1 MSQLLKVGRFIVAIG
16 TTSALLVGCSNAS
29 TTDKNVQTTN
39 ASQSSE
45 SSATDNSTGSNTDSA
60 AANDSMNADTES
72 EINGNSSQSS
82 NMRNTDSTG
91 NTINNTDGMNTN
103 STLTNSNDTSPV
115 TNGVSQQIEGNS
127 KTANSLNRLLPKIQY
142 STGSLSE
149 TAKKVN
155 QSKWKASS
163 KIDRNVGT
171 KLQALLNWNHSGVG
185 AVDGYWGKN
194 TRKAMQAFQKAEG
207 LPVTE
212 EMNTQTWQALTK
224 NSSLSSQPVLV
235 SYQLTDADVNV
246 KTIDI
251 PTSAEAKAKL
261 DGMYYESVLE
271 ALGEKF
277 HISRDYLKSLNPSA
291 SFKSGETIIV
301 YNPGN
306 PNTTPVS
313 RVVADKSTQTLY
325 AYDDNNNLI
334 ASYPT
339 TVGSTATP
347 SPTGTHQVKVK
358 IHEPNYT
365 YTGDDGKKS
374 IIPPGPNNP
383 VGLVWI
389 GLSKPSYGIH
399 GSPDPERISRQ
410 ASAGCVR
417 LTNWDALSLLGVI
430 ENDATVE
437 FN

>member
-1 MSQLLKVGRFIVAIG
+1 MSQLLKVGSLAIAMG
-16 TTSALLVGCSNAS
+16 TASALLVGCSSNANS
-29 TTDKNVQTTN
+29 TENSVQTTN
-39 ASQSSE
+39 ESKSSNSGMTDTTTDNNNNAVTE
-45 SSATDNSTGSNTDSA
+45 AEMSTSSNQPTSNQTSGQNMDADMMDSTATD
-60 AANDSMNADTES
+60 
-72 EINGNSSQSS
+72 
-82 NMRNTDSTG
+82 
-91 NTINNTDGMNTN
+91 
-103 STLTNSNDTSPV
+103 SNDISPV
-115 TNGVSQQIEGNS
+115 TNGVSQQIDGNS
-127 KTANSLNRLLPKIQY
+127 KVANSLNKLLTKIEY
-142 STGSLSE
+142 NTENLSE

-155 QSKWKASS
+155 EATWKADT

-194 TRKAMQAFQKAEG
+194 TRKAMQAFQKAQG

-212 EMNTQTWQALTK
+212 AVNEETWKALTK
-224 NSSLSSQPVLV
+224 NSTLTSQPVLV

-246 KTIDI
+246 KTTQI
-251 PTSAEAKAKL
+251 PASAEAKAKL

-277 HISRDYLKSLNPSA
+277 HISRDYLKSLNPNA

-313 RVVADKSTQTLY
+313 RVVADKNTQTLY
-325 AYDDNNNLI
+325 AYDDSDNLV

-347 SPTGTHQVKVK
+347 SPTGTHKVKVK

-365 YTGDDGKKS
+365 YTSDNGKKS

-383 VGLVWI
+383 VGVVWI

-430 ENDATVE
+430 KNDATVE
-437 FN
+437 FK

>member
-1 MSQLLKVGRFIVAIG
+1 MIYGNYLGSFFMSQLLKVSSLVIAMG
-16 TTSALLVGCSNAS
+16 TASALLVGCS
-29 TTDKNVQTTN
+29 
-39 ASQSSE
+39 
-45 SSATDNSTGSNTDSA
+45 SN
-60 AANDSMNADTES
+60 ANDSAQTANESKSSDSGMTDTTTDNNNNAGTEAKMS
-72 EINGNSSQSS
+72 TSS
-82 NMRNTDSTG
+82 NQSTS
-91 NTINNTDGMNTN
+91 NQ
-103 STLTNSNDTSPV
+103 TNSNSIDVDTMDSTMTDSNDISPV
-115 TNGVSQQIEGNS
+115 TNGVSQQIDGNS
-127 KTANSLNRLLPKIQY
+127 KVANSLNELLTKIEY
-142 STGSLSE
+142 STENLSE

-155 QSKWKASS
+155 EATWKADT

-194 TRKAMQAFQKAEG
+194 TRKAMQAFQKAQG
-207 LPVTE
+207 LPLTE
-212 EMNTQTWQALTK
+212 AVNEETWQALTK
-224 NSSLSSQPVLV
+224 NSTLTSQPVLV

-246 KTIDI
+246 KTTQI
-251 PTSAEAKAKL
+251 PASAEAKAKL

-277 HISRDYLKSLNPSA
+277 HISRDYLKSLNPNA

-313 RVVADKSTQTLY
+313 RVVADKDTQTLY
-325 AYDDNNNLI
+325 AYDDSDNLV

-347 SPTGTHQVKVK
+347 SPTGTHKVKVK

-365 YTGDDGKKS
+365 YTSDNGKKS

-383 VGLVWI
+383 VGVVWI

-417 LTNWDALSLLGVI
+417 LTNWDALALLGVI
-430 ENDATVE
+430 QDGATVE
-437 FN
+437 FK

>member
-1 MSQLLKVGRFIVAIG
+1 MSQLLKVSSLVIAMG
-16 TTSALLVGCSNAS
+16 TASALLVGCSSNANNS
-29 TTDKNVQTTN
+29 AQT
-39 ASQSSE
+39 
-45 SSATDNSTGSNTDSA
+45 
-60 AANDSMNADTES
+60 ANDSK
-72 EINGNSSQSS
+72 SS
-82 NMRNTDSTG
+82 NSGMTGTTTDNNNNAGTEAKMSTSS
-91 NTINNTDGMNTN
+91 NQ
-103 STLTNSNDTSPV
+103 STSNQTNSNSIDADTMDSTMTDSNDISPV
-115 TNGVSQQIEGNS
+115 TNGVSQQIDGNS
-127 KTANSLNRLLPKIQY
+127 KAANSLNELLTKIEY
-142 STGSLSE
+142 STENLSE

-155 QSKWKASS
+155 EATWKADT
-163 KIDRNVGT
+163 KIDRNVAT

-194 TRKAMQAFQKAEG
+194 TRKAMQAFQKAQG

-212 EMNTQTWQALTK
+212 AVNEETWQALTK
-224 NSSLSSQPVLV
+224 NSTLTSQPVLV

-246 KTIDI
+246 KTTQI
-251 PTSAEAKAKL
+251 PASAEAKAKL

-277 HISRDYLKSLNPSA
+277 HISRDYLKSLNPNA

-313 RVVADKSTQTLY
+313 RVVADKDTQTLY
-325 AYDDNNNLI
+325 AYDDSDNLV

-347 SPTGTHQVKVK
+347 SPTGTHKVKVK

-365 YTGDDGKKS
+365 YTSDNGKKS

-383 VGLVWI
+383 VGVVWI

-430 ENDATVE
+430 KNDATVE
-437 FN
+437 FK

>member
-1 MSQLLKVGRFIVAIG
+1 MYQLTKI
-16 TTSALLVGCSNAS
+16 TSALTALGLSAALVMSPSFA
-29 TTDKNVQTTN
+29 
-39 ASQSSE
+39 
-45 SSATDNSTGSNTDSA
+45 ATDHTKTD
-60 AANDSMNADTES
+60 NIKDV
-72 EINGNSSQSS
+72 
-82 NMRNTDSTG
+82 
-91 NTINNTDGMNTN
+91 
-103 STLTNSNDTSPV
+103 SPV
-115 TNGVSQQIEGNS
+115 TNGVSQKVASNS
-127 KTANSLNRLLPKIQY
+127 KAATSLNKYLPTIKYTTENLPVQ
-142 STGSLSE
+142 
-149 TAKKVN
+149 AQKVN
-155 QSKWKASS
+155 SATWKQGM
-163 KIDRNVGT
+163 KRDRDTTT
-171 KLQALLNWNHSGVG
+171 KLQALLNWNQNGVG
-185 AVDGYWGKN
+185 SVDGYWGKN
-194 TRKAMQAFQKAEG
+194 TIKAMQAFQKANG
-207 LPVTE
+207 LTVTDNLNNE
-212 EMNTQTWQALTK
+212 TWQALTK
-224 NSSLSSQPVLV
+224 NEKLTTQPVLV

-246 KTIDI
+246 KTTQI
-251 PTSAEAKAKL
+251 PASAEAKAKL

-277 HISRDYLKSLNPSA
+277 HISRDYLKSLNPNA

-313 RVVADKSTQTLY
+313 RVVADKDKQTLY
-325 AYDDNNNLI
+325 AYDDSDNLV

-347 SPTGTHQVKVK
+347 SPTGTHKVKVK

-365 YTGDDGKKS
+365 YTSDNGKKS

-410 ASAGCVR
+410 SSAGCVR

-430 ENDATVE
+430 KNDATVE
-437 FN
+437 FK

>member
-1 MSQLLKVGRFIVAIG
+1 MIYGNYLGSFFMSQLLKVSSLVIAMG
-16 TTSALLVGCSNAS
+16 TASALLVGCSSNANNS
-29 TTDKNVQTTN
+29 AQTANESKSSNSGMTDTTTDNNNN
-39 ASQSSE
+39 AGTE
-45 SSATDNSTGSNTDSA
+45 AKMST
-60 AANDSMNADTES
+60 
-72 EINGNSSQSS
+72 SS
-82 NMRNTDSTG
+82 NQSTS
-91 NTINNTDGMNTN
+91 NQ
-103 STLTNSNDTSPV
+103 TNSNSIDADTMDSTMADSNDISPV
-115 TNGVSQQIEGNS
+115 TNGVSQQIDGNS
-127 KTANSLNRLLPKIQY
+127 KAANSLNELLTKIEY
-142 STGSLSE
+142 STENLSE

-155 QSKWKASS
+155 EATWKADT
-163 KIDRNVGT
+163 KIDRNVAT

-194 TRKAMQAFQKAEG
+194 TRKAMQAFQKAQG

-212 EMNTQTWQALTK
+212 AVNEETWQALTK
-224 NSSLSSQPVLV
+224 NSTLTSQPVLV

-246 KTIDI
+246 KTTQI
-251 PTSAEAKAKL
+251 PASAEAKAKL

-277 HISRDYLKSLNPSA
+277 HISRDYLKSLNPNA

-313 RVVADKSTQTLY
+313 RVVADKDTQTLY
-325 AYDDNNNLI
+325 AYDDSDNLV

-347 SPTGTHQVKVK
+347 SPTGTHKVKVK

-365 YTGDDGKKS
+365 YTSDNGKKS

-383 VGLVWI
+383 VGVVWI

-430 ENDATVE
+430 QDGATVE
-437 FN
+437 FK

>member
-1 MSQLLKVGRFIVAIG
+1 MSQLLKVSSLVIAMG
-16 TTSALLVGCSNAS
+16 TASALLVGCSSNANNS
-29 TTDKNVQTTN
+29 AQTDNDSKSSNSGMTDTTTDNNNN
-39 ASQSSE
+39 AGTE
-45 SSATDNSTGSNTDSA
+45 AKMST
-60 AANDSMNADTES
+60 
-72 EINGNSSQSS
+72 SS
-82 NMRNTDSTG
+82 NQSTS
-91 NTINNTDGMNTN
+91 NQ
-103 STLTNSNDTSPV
+103 TNSNSIDADTMDSTMTDSNDISPV
-115 TNGVSQQIEGNS
+115 TNGVSQQIDGNS
-127 KTANSLNRLLPKIQY
+127 KAANSLNELLTKIEY
-142 STGSLSE
+142 STENLSE

-155 QSKWKASS
+155 EATWKADT

-194 TRKAMQAFQKAEG
+194 TRKAMQAFQKAQG

-212 EMNTQTWQALTK
+212 AVNEETWQALTK
-224 NSSLSSQPVLV
+224 NSTLNSQPVLV

-246 KTIDI
+246 KTTQI
-251 PTSAEAKAKL
+251 PASAEAKAKL

-277 HISRDYLKSLNPSA
+277 HISRDYLKSLNPNA

-313 RVVADKSTQTLY
+313 RVVADKDTQTLY
-325 AYDDNNNLI
+325 AYDDSDNLV

-347 SPTGTHQVKVK
+347 SPTGTHKVKVK

-365 YTGDDGKKS
+365 YTSDNDKKS

-383 VGLVWI
+383 VGVVWI

-430 ENDATVE
+430 KNDATVE
-437 FN
+437 FK

>member
-1 MSQLLKVGRFIVAIG
+1 MIYGNYLGSFFMSQLLKVSSLVIAMG
-16 TTSALLVGCSNAS
+16 TASALLVGCS
-29 TTDKNVQTTN
+29 
-39 ASQSSE
+39 
-45 SSATDNSTGSNTDSA
+45 SN
-60 AANDSMNADTES
+60 ANDSAQTANES
-72 EINGNSSQSS
+72 KSS
-82 NMRNTDSTG
+82 NSGMTDTTTDNNNNAGTEAKMSTSS
-91 NTINNTDGMNTN
+91 NQ
-103 STLTNSNDTSPV
+103 STSNQTNSNSIDADTMDSTMADSNDISPV
-115 TNGVSQQIEGNS
+115 TNGVSQQIDGNS
-127 KTANSLNRLLPKIQY
+127 KVANSLNELLTKIEY
-142 STGSLSE
+142 STENLSE

-155 QSKWKASS
+155 EATWKADT

-194 TRKAMQAFQKAEG
+194 TRKAMQAFQKAQG

-212 EMNTQTWQALTK
+212 AVNEETWQALTK
-224 NSSLSSQPVLV
+224 NSTLTSQPVLV

-246 KTIDI
+246 KTTQI
-251 PTSAEAKAKL
+251 PASAEAKAKL

-277 HISRDYLKSLNPSA
+277 HISRDYLKSLNPNA

-313 RVVADKSTQTLY
+313 RVVADKDTQTLY
-325 AYDDNNNLI
+325 AYDDSDNLV

-347 SPTGTHQVKVK
+347 SPTGTHKVKVK

-365 YTGDDGKKS
+365 YTSDNGKKS

-383 VGLVWI
+383 VGVVWI

-430 ENDATVE
+430 KNDATVE
-437 FN
+437 FK

>member
-1 MSQLLKVGRFIVAIG
+1 MIYGNYLGSFFMSQLLKVSTLVIAMG
-16 TTSALLVGCSNAS
+16 TTSALLIGCSSNANNS
-29 TTDKNVQTTN
+29 AQT
-39 ASQSSE
+39 
-45 SSATDNSTGSNTDSA
+45 
-60 AANDSMNADTES
+60 ANDSK
-72 EINGNSSQSS
+72 SS
-82 NMRNTDSTG
+82 NSGMTGTTTDNNNHAGTEAKMSTSS
-91 NTINNTDGMNTN
+91 NQ
-103 STLTNSNDTSPV
+103 STSNQTNSNSIDADTMDSTMTDSNDISPV

-127 KTANSLNRLLPKIQY
+127 KAANSLNELLTKIEY
-142 STGSLSE
+142 STENLSE

-155 QSKWKASS
+155 EATWKADT
-163 KIDRNVGT
+163 KIDRNVAT

-194 TRKAMQAFQKAEG
+194 TRKAMQAFQKAQG

-212 EMNTQTWQALTK
+212 AVNEETWQALTK
-224 NSSLSSQPVLV
+224 NSTLTSQPVLV

-246 KTIDI
+246 KTTQI
-251 PTSAEAKAKL
+251 PASAEAKAKL

-277 HISRDYLKSLNPSA
+277 HISRDYLKSLNPNA

-313 RVVADKSTQTLY
+313 RVVADKDTQTLY
-325 AYDDNNNLI
+325 AYDDSDNLV

-347 SPTGTHQVKVK
+347 SPTGTHKVKVK

-365 YTGDDGKKS
+365 YTSDNGKKS

-383 VGLVWI
+383 VGVVWI

-430 ENDATVE
+430 KNDATVE
-437 FN
+437 FK

>member
-1 MSQLLKVGRFIVAIG
+1 MSQLLKVSSLVIAMG
-16 TTSALLVGCSNAS
+16 TASALLVGCSSNANS
-29 TTDKNVQTTN
+29 TENSAQTTN
-39 ASQSSE
+39 ESKSSN
-45 SSATDNSTGSNTDSA
+45 SGTTDNNNVGTEAKMSTSSNQSTS
-60 AANDSMNADTES
+60 NQTNSNSIYADT
-72 EINGNSSQSS
+72 
-82 NMRNTDSTG
+82 MDSKM
-91 NTINNTDGMNTN
+91 TDG
-103 STLTNSNDTSPV
+103 NDTSPV

-127 KTANSLNRLLPKIQY
+127 KVANSLNKLLTKIEY
-142 STGSLSE
+142 STENLSE

-155 QSKWKASS
+155 EATWKADT

-171 KLQALLNWNHSGVG
+171 KLQALLNWNQSGVG

-194 TRKAMQAFQKAEG
+194 TRKAMQAFQKAQG
-207 LPVTE
+207 LPITE
-212 EMNTQTWQALTK
+212 AVNEETWQALTK
-224 NSSLSSQPVLV
+224 NSTLTSQPVLV

-246 KTIDI
+246 KTTQI
-251 PTSAEAKAKL
+251 PVSAEAKAKL

-277 HISRDYLKSLNPSA
+277 HISRDYLKSLNPNA

-313 RVVADKSTQTLY
+313 RVVADKDTQTLY
-325 AYDDNNNLI
+325 AYDDSDNLV

-347 SPTGTHQVKVK
+347 SPTGTHKVKVK

-365 YTGDDGKKS
+365 YTSDDGEKS

-383 VGLVWI
+383 VGVVWI

-430 ENDATVE
+430 KNDATVE
-437 FN
+437 FK

>member
-1 MSQLLKVGRFIVAIG
+1 MSQLLKVGSLAIAMG
-16 TTSALLVGCSNAS
+16 TASALLVGCSSNANS
-29 TTDKNVQTTN
+29 TENSVQTTN
-39 ASQSSE
+39 ESKSSNSGMTDTTTDNNNNAVTE
-45 SSATDNSTGSNTDSA
+45 AEMSTSSNQPTSNQTSGQNMDADMMDSTATD
-60 AANDSMNADTES
+60 
-72 EINGNSSQSS
+72 
-82 NMRNTDSTG
+82 
-91 NTINNTDGMNTN
+91 
-103 STLTNSNDTSPV
+103 SNDISPV
-115 TNGVSQQIEGNS
+115 TNGVSQQIDGNS
-127 KTANSLNRLLPKIQY
+127 KVANSLNKLLTKIEY
-142 STGSLSE
+142 NTENLSE

-155 QSKWKASS
+155 EATWKADT

-194 TRKAMQAFQKAEG
+194 TRKAMQAFQKAQG

-212 EMNTQTWQALTK
+212 AVNEETWKALTK
-224 NSSLSSQPVLV
+224 NSTLTSQPVLV

-246 KTIDI
+246 KTTQI
-251 PTSAEAKAKL
+251 PASAEAKAKL

-277 HISRDYLKSLNPSA
+277 HISRDYLKSLNPNA

-313 RVVADKSTQTLY
+313 RVVADKDAQTLY
-325 AYDDNNNLI
+325 AYDDSDNLV

-347 SPTGTHQVKVK
+347 SPTGTHKVKVK

-365 YTGDDGKKS
+365 YTSDDGKKS

-383 VGLVWI
+383 VGVVWI

-430 ENDATVE
+430 KNDATVE
-437 FN
+437 FK

>member
-1 MSQLLKVGRFIVAIG
+1 MIYGNYLGSFFMSQLLKVSSLVIAMG
-16 TTSALLVGCSNAS
+16 TASALLVGCS
-29 TTDKNVQTTN
+29 
-39 ASQSSE
+39 
-45 SSATDNSTGSNTDSA
+45 SN
-60 AANDSMNADTES
+60 ANDSAQTANESKSSDSGMTDTTTDNNNNAGTEAKMS
-72 EINGNSSQSS
+72 TSS
-82 NMRNTDSTG
+82 NQSTS
-91 NTINNTDGMNTN
+91 NQ
-103 STLTNSNDTSPV
+103 TNSNSIDADTMDSTMTDSNDISPV
-115 TNGVSQQIEGNS
+115 TNGVSQQIDGNS
-127 KTANSLNRLLPKIQY
+127 KAANSLNELLTKIEY
-142 STGSLSE
+142 STENLSE

-155 QSKWKASS
+155 EATWKADT

-194 TRKAMQAFQKAEG
+194 TRKAMQAFQKAQG

-212 EMNTQTWQALTK
+212 AVNEETWQALTK
-224 NSSLSSQPVLV
+224 NSTLTSQPVLV

-246 KTIDI
+246 KTTQI
-251 PTSAEAKAKL
+251 PASAEAKAKL

-277 HISRDYLKSLNPSA
+277 HISRDYLKSLNPNA

-313 RVVADKSTQTLY
+313 RVVADKDTQTLY
-325 AYDDNNNLI
+325 AYDDSDNLV

-347 SPTGTHQVKVK
+347 SPTGTHKVKVK

-365 YTGDDGKKS
+365 YTSDNGKKS

-383 VGLVWI
+383 VGVVWI

-430 ENDATVE
+430 KNDATVE
-437 FN
+437 FK

>member
-1 MSQLLKVGRFIVAIG
+1 MSQLLKVSSLVIAMG
-16 TTSALLVGCSNAS
+16 TASALLVGCSSNANNS
-29 TTDKNVQTTN
+29 AQTANYSKSSNSGMTDTTTDNNNN
-39 ASQSSE
+39 AGTE
-45 SSATDNSTGSNTDSA
+45 AKMST
-60 AANDSMNADTES
+60 
-72 EINGNSSQSS
+72 SS
-82 NMRNTDSTG
+82 NQSTS
-91 NTINNTDGMNTN
+91 NQ
-103 STLTNSNDTSPV
+103 TNSNSIDADTMDSTMTDSNDISPV

-127 KTANSLNRLLPKIQY
+127 KAANSLNELLTKIEY
-142 STGSLSE
+142 STENLSE

-155 QSKWKASS
+155 EATWKADT
-163 KIDRNVGT
+163 KIDRNVAT

-194 TRKAMQAFQKAEG
+194 TRKAMQAFQKAQG

-212 EMNTQTWQALTK
+212 AVNEETWQALTK
-224 NSSLSSQPVLV
+224 NSTLTSQPVLV

-246 KTIDI
+246 KTTQI
-251 PTSAEAKAKL
+251 PASAEAKAKL

-277 HISRDYLKSLNPSA
+277 HISRDYLKSLNPNA

-313 RVVADKSTQTLY
+313 RVVADKDTQTLY
-325 AYDDNNNLI
+325 AYDDSDNLV

-347 SPTGTHQVKVK
+347 SPTGTHKVKVK

-365 YTGDDGKKS
+365 YTSDNGKKS

-383 VGLVWI
+383 VGVVWI

-430 ENDATVE
+430 KNDATVE
-437 FN
+437 FK

>member
-1 MSQLLKVGRFIVAIG
+1 MSQILKVGSVIVAMS
-16 TTSALLVGCSNAS
+16 TASALLMGCNNAN
-29 TTDKNVQTTN
+29 TTDSSVQTTN

-45 SSATDNSTGSNTDSA
+45 SVATDGNTDST
-60 AANDSMNADTES
+60 AANDADTES
-72 EINGNSSQSS
+72 E
-82 NMRNTDSTG
+82 MTD
-91 NTINNTDGMNTN
+91 
-103 STLTNSNDTSPV
+103 SNDTSPV
-115 TNGVSQQIEGNS
+115 TNGVSQRLEGDS
-127 KTANSLNRLLPKIQY
+127 KTANSLNKLLPKIKY
-142 STGSLSE
+142 TTDSLS
-149 TAKKVN
+149 TIAKKVN
-155 QSKWKASS
+155 QATWKDGS

-194 TRKAMQAFQKAEG
+194 TRKAMQAFQKAQG
-207 LPVTE
+207 LSVTE

-224 NSSLSSQPVLV
+224 NSSLISQPVLV

-251 PTSAEAKAKL
+251 PASAEAKAKL

-277 HISRDYLKSLNPSA
+277 HISRDYLKSLNPNA

-347 SPTGTHQVKVK
+347 SPTGTHEVKVK

-365 YTGDDGKKS
+365 YTGDDDTKS

-417 LTNWDALSLLGVI
+417 LTNWDALALLGVI
-430 ENDATVE
+430 KSGATVE
-437 FN
+437 FK

>member
-1 MSQLLKVGRFIVAIG
+1 MSQLLKVSSLVIAMG
-16 TTSALLVGCSNAS
+16 TASALLVGCS
-29 TTDKNVQTTN
+29 
-39 ASQSSE
+39 
-45 SSATDNSTGSNTDSA
+45 SN
-60 AANDSMNADTES
+60 ANDSAQTANESKSSDSGMTDTTTDNNNNAGTEAKMS
-72 EINGNSSQSS
+72 TSS
-82 NMRNTDSTG
+82 NQSTS
-91 NTINNTDGMNTN
+91 NQ
-103 STLTNSNDTSPV
+103 TNSNSIDADTMDSTMADSNDISPV
-115 TNGVSQQIEGNS
+115 TNGVSQQIDGNS
-127 KTANSLNRLLPKIQY
+127 KVANSLNELLTKIEY
-142 STGSLSE
+142 STENLSE

-155 QSKWKASS
+155 EATWKADT
-163 KIDRNVGT
+163 KIDRNVAT

-194 TRKAMQAFQKAEG
+194 TRKAMQAFQKAQG

-212 EMNTQTWQALTK
+212 AVNEETWQALTK
-224 NSSLSSQPVLV
+224 NSTLTSQPVLV

-246 KTIDI
+246 KTTQI
-251 PTSAEAKAKL
+251 PASAEAKAKL

-277 HISRDYLKSLNPSA
+277 HISRDYLKSLNPNA

-306 PNTTPVS
+306 PNKTPVS
-313 RVVADKSTQTLY
+313 RVVADKDTQTLY
-325 AYDDNNNLI
+325 AYDDSDNLV

-347 SPTGTHQVKVK
+347 SPTGTHKVKVK

-365 YTGDDGKKS
+365 YTSDNGKKS

-383 VGLVWI
+383 VGVVWI

-430 ENDATVE
+430 KNDATVE
-437 FN
+437 FK

>member
-1 MSQLLKVGRFIVAIG
+1 MIYGNYLGSFFMSQLLKVSSLVIAMG
-16 TTSALLVGCSNAS
+16 TASALLVGCSSNANNS
-29 TTDKNVQTTN
+29 AQTANESKSSNSGMTDTTTDNNNNVGTE
-39 ASQSSE
+39 AKM
-45 SSATDNSTGSNTDSA
+45 ST
-60 AANDSMNADTES
+60 
-72 EINGNSSQSS
+72 SS
-82 NMRNTDSTG
+82 NQSTS
-91 NTINNTDGMNTN
+91 NQ
-103 STLTNSNDTSPV
+103 TNSNSIDADTMDSTMADSNDISPV
-115 TNGVSQQIEGNS
+115 TNGVSQQIDGNS
-127 KTANSLNRLLPKIQY
+127 KVANSLNELLTKIEY
-142 STGSLSE
+142 STENLSE

-155 QSKWKASS
+155 EATWKADT

-194 TRKAMQAFQKAEG
+194 TRKAMQAFQKAQG

-212 EMNTQTWQALTK
+212 AVNEETWQALTK
-224 NSSLSSQPVLV
+224 NSTLTSQPVLV

-246 KTIDI
+246 KTTQI
-251 PTSAEAKAKL
+251 PASAEAKAKL

-277 HISRDYLKSLNPSA
+277 HISRDYLKSLNPNA

-313 RVVADKSTQTLY
+313 RVVADKDTQTLY
-325 AYDDNNNLI
+325 AYDDSDNLV

-347 SPTGTHQVKVK
+347 SPTGTHKVKVK

-365 YTGDDGKKS
+365 YTSDNGKKS

-383 VGLVWI
+383 VGVVWI

-417 LTNWDALSLLGVI
+417 LTNWDALALLGVI
-430 ENDATVE
+430 QDGATVE
-437 FN
+437 FK

>member
-1 MSQLLKVGRFIVAIG
+1 MSQLLKVSTLVIAMG
-16 TTSALLVGCSNAS
+16 TTSALLVGCSSNANNS
-29 TTDKNVQTTN
+29 AQT
-39 ASQSSE
+39 
-45 SSATDNSTGSNTDSA
+45 
-60 AANDSMNADTES
+60 ANDSK
-72 EINGNSSQSS
+72 SS
-82 NMRNTDSTG
+82 NSGMTGTTTDNNNNVETEAKMSTSS
-91 NTINNTDGMNTN
+91 NQ
-103 STLTNSNDTSPV
+103 STSNQTNSNSIDADTMDSTMTDSNDISPV
-115 TNGVSQQIEGNS
+115 TNGISQQIEGNS
-127 KTANSLNRLLPKIQY
+127 KAANSLNELLTKIEY
-142 STGSLSE
+142 STENLSE

-155 QSKWKASS
+155 EATWKADT
-163 KIDRNVGT
+163 KIDRNVAT

-194 TRKAMQAFQKAEG
+194 TRKAMQAFQKAQG

-212 EMNTQTWQALTK
+212 AVNEETWQALTK
-224 NSSLSSQPVLV
+224 NSTLTSQPVLV

-246 KTIDI
+246 KTTQI
-251 PTSAEAKAKL
+251 PASAEAKAKL

-277 HISRDYLKSLNPSA
+277 HISRDYLKSLNPNA

-313 RVVADKSTQTLY
+313 RVVADKDTQTLY
-325 AYDDNNNLI
+325 AYDDSDNLV

-347 SPTGTHQVKVK
+347 SPTGTHKVKVK

-365 YTGDDGKKS
+365 YTSDNGKKS

-383 VGLVWI
+383 VGVVWI

-430 ENDATVE
+430 KNDATVE
-437 FN
+437 FK

>member
-1 MSQLLKVGRFIVAIG
+1 MSQLLKVSSLVIAMG
-16 TTSALLVGCSNAS
+16 TTSALLVGCSSNANNS
-29 TTDKNVQTTN
+29 AQT
-39 ASQSSE
+39 
-45 SSATDNSTGSNTDSA
+45 
-60 AANDSMNADTES
+60 ANDSK
-72 EINGNSSQSS
+72 SS
-82 NMRNTDSTG
+82 NSGMTGTTTDNNNHAGTEAKMSTSS
-91 NTINNTDGMNTN
+91 NQ
-103 STLTNSNDTSPV
+103 STSNQTNSNSIDADTMDSTMTDSNDISPV

-127 KTANSLNRLLPKIQY
+127 KAANSLNELLTKIEY
-142 STGSLSE
+142 STENLSE

-155 QSKWKASS
+155 EATWKADT
-163 KIDRNVGT
+163 KIDRNVAT

-194 TRKAMQAFQKAEG
+194 TRKAMQAFQKAQG

-212 EMNTQTWQALTK
+212 AVNEETWQALTK
-224 NSSLSSQPVLV
+224 NSTLTSQPVLV

-246 KTIDI
+246 KTTQI
-251 PTSAEAKAKL
+251 PASAEAKAKL

-277 HISRDYLKSLNPSA
+277 HISRDYLKSLNPNA

-313 RVVADKSTQTLY
+313 RVVADKDTQTLY
-325 AYDDNNNLI
+325 AYDDSDNLV

-347 SPTGTHQVKVK
+347 SPTGTHKVKVK

-365 YTGDDGKKS
+365 YTSDNGKKS

-383 VGLVWI
+383 VGVVWI

-430 ENDATVE
+430 KNDATVE
-437 FN
+437 FK

>member
-1 MSQLLKVGRFIVAIG
+1 MSQLLKVSSLVIAMG
-16 TTSALLVGCSNAS
+16 TASALLVGCS
-29 TTDKNVQTTN
+29 
-39 ASQSSE
+39 
-45 SSATDNSTGSNTDSA
+45 SN
-60 AANDSMNADTES
+60 ANDSAQTANESKSSDSGMTDTTTDNNNNAGTEAKMS
-72 EINGNSSQSS
+72 TSS
-82 NMRNTDSTG
+82 NQSTS
-91 NTINNTDGMNTN
+91 NQ
-103 STLTNSNDTSPV
+103 TNSNSIDADTMDSTMADSNDISPV
-115 TNGVSQQIEGNS
+115 TNGVSQQIDGNS
-127 KTANSLNRLLPKIQY
+127 KVANSLNELLTKIEY
-142 STGSLSE
+142 STENLSE

-155 QSKWKASS
+155 EATWKADT

-194 TRKAMQAFQKAEG
+194 TRKAMQAFQKAQG
-207 LPVTE
+207 LPLTE
-212 EMNTQTWQALTK
+212 AVNEETWQALTK
-224 NSSLSSQPVLV
+224 NSTLTSQPVLV

-246 KTIDI
+246 KTTQI
-251 PTSAEAKAKL
+251 PASAEAKAKL

-277 HISRDYLKSLNPSA
+277 HISRDYLKSLNPNA

-313 RVVADKSTQTLY
+313 RVVADKDTQTLY
-325 AYDDNNNLI
+325 AYDDSDNLV

-347 SPTGTHQVKVK
+347 SPTGTHKVKVK

-365 YTGDDGKKS
+365 YTSDNGKKS

-383 VGLVWI
+383 VGVVWI

-430 ENDATVE
+430 KNDATVE
-437 FN
+437 FK